1 NRRFYVYVGAPDQF
15 SLIGQVDTLVSCDF
29 YVKGHCSSRED
40 ITDSVYLRVQL
51 VPSFDVHNFRNP
63 FRAQTQFIFS
73 LPDDGRVT
81 LEVYNRAGEL
91 VRQLINNQSY
101 SFGVHYYPWDGTNST
116 GERLAPGTYIYIL
129 NFRANDGEQKT
140 ARKKAVILK

>member
-1 NRRFYVYVGAPDQF
+1 AH
-15 SLIGQVDTLVSCDF
+15 DT
-29 YVKGHCSSRED
+29 
-40 ITDSVYLRVQL
+40 RVQL
-51 VPSFDVHNFRNP
+51 VPTFDVHNFRNP
-63 FRAQTQFIFS
+63 FRAQTRFIFS

-101 SFGVHYYPWDGTNST
+101 SFGVHYYPWDGTNNA
-116 GERLAPGTYIYIL
+116 GERLAPGIYIYIL
-129 NFRANDGEQKT
+129 NFRATDGEQKT